1 MSVSISYRPPL
12 SQAELDSI
20 TQDVLSQIGPSA
32 SGTNSTP
39 PSFNITAGG
48 SQVIT
53 TTFNSIHDVEVFQA
67 GKIIT
72 DSVDVVTTNI
82 PGASTVTVSSNQNL
96 TNLIL
101 RINGN

>member
-32 SGTNSTP
+32 SGTNTTTP
-39 PSFNITAGG
+39 TFNVTGGG

-53 TTFNSIHDVEVFQA
+53 TTFNSIHDVEVFQN
-67 GKIIT
+67 GELIT
-72 DSVDVVTTNI
+72 DSVDIVTANI
-82 PGASTVTVSSNQNL
+82 SGASTVTVSSNQNL